1 MSKKLLLL
9 LFFNVFHNFIKS
21 ETIDSISIDKK
32 IYEVYARKN
41 DSVFAFSSIEKIINQ
56 SKSINYQ
63 GGIGSAI
70 QLKGYLFLNYGMY
83 NLAQKYIFEAYE
95 LTKNLK
101 NDKVLAQTYRLIG
114 TYYERKEEYDKAI
127 DFFFKSLNLRTKLN
141 DNKGIAECNAS
152 IGMIFHYTG
161 QIKKAILYYQKSLG
175 FYLVEKNEK
184 SIADIQSNI
193 GAAYNNLGLLDS
205 AIYYLQSVILIKNR
219 LKDNIGQGQS
229 YHNLAITY
237 VLKGEHNKALAYFN
251 LAIKNTGRGT
261 KNDNNGSSYQ
271 QAGGVLIKLKRYD
284 EAKKYLTNSEDILK
298 RNNLANELAENYLLQ
313 AELHEKMGDFR
324 TSVYYNSLKNT
335 LMDSLTQ
342 VKTQLSFDEIEAKYK
357 AAEKQQELELLMS
370 KNKMLEQKSK
380 YNSFL
385 AIGSFLLLVTLII
398 LLFYLKEVKQTRKEL
413 IQKNQLIEANN
424 REAVYQ
430 NTNLENLIDENQ
442 TIMGVLAHDLRSPF
456 SKILGLANI
465 IEDEDEKA
473 ESLAYLNYIK
483 TISKDA
489 LQLIQDTVNIS
500 QIYNEDAESLQAKV
514 QPINSTQIIEETAAG
529 FIAIAKEKSIDIV
542 VNNNSDNLI
551 FLSSK
556 EYVRRILDNLI
567 SNAIKFS
574 PINSKIILS
583 CSQINNNV
591 VFSIKDN
598 GPGLTE
604 ADHKQLY
611 IRFKKLSARPTG
623 NEASS
628 GLGLFIVKQLVDLL
642 GGNISV
648 ISEKGKGC
656 EFIVEFKIKN

>member
-1 MSKKLLLL
+1 M
-9 LFFNVFHNFIKS
+9 
-21 ETIDSISIDKK
+21 E
-32 IYEVYARKN
+32 
-41 DSVFAFSSIEKIINQ
+41 
-56 SKSINYQ
+56 
-63 GGIGSAI
+63 
-70 QLKGYLFLNYGMY
+70 
-83 NLAQKYIFEAYE
+83 
-95 LTKNLK
+95 
-101 NDKVLAQTYRLIG
+101 
-114 TYYERKEEYDKAI
+114 YY
-127 DFFFKSLNLRTKLN
+127 
-141 DNKGIAECNAS
+141 
-152 IGMIFHYTG
+152 
-161 QIKKAILYYQKSLG
+161 
-175 FYLVEKNEK
+175 
-184 SIADIQSNI
+184 
-193 GAAYNNLGLLDS
+193 
-205 AIYYLQSVILIKNR
+205 
-219 LKDNIGQGQS
+219 
-229 YHNLAITY
+229 
-237 VLKGEHNKALAYFN
+237 N
-251 LAIKNTGRGT
+251 LAIKNTGRGAE
-261 KNDNNGSSYQ
+261 NDNNGSSYQ
-271 QAGGVLIKLKRYD
+271 LAGGTLIKLKRYD
-284 EAKKYLTNSEDILK
+284 EAKKYLTVSENILK
-298 RNNLANELAENYLLQ
+298 RNNLLEELAENYIKQ
-313 AELHEKMGDFR
+313 AELHEKMGDFK
-324 TSVYYNSLKNT
+324 TSMYYNSLKNS
-335 LMDSLTQ
+335 LVDSLAQ
-342 VKTQLSFDEIEAKYK
+342 VKTKLSFDEIEAKYK

-370 KNKMLEQKSK
+370 QNKMVEQKSK
-380 YNSFL
+380 YYSFL
-385 AIGSFLLLVTLII
+385 AIGSFLLLVTLTI
-398 LLFYLKEVKQTRKEL
+398 LLFYSKEVKQTRKEL

-430 NTNLENLIDENQ
+430 NTNLENLIAENQ

-465 IEDEDEKA
+465 LDDEDEKA

-514 QPINSTQIIEETAAG
+514 QPINSTQIIEETTAG